1 MSRSCAY
8 RTTDKW
14 HLNMDDSKQL
24 TSKYNTDW
32 IIVIVIM
39 MMVVVVVVVVMTM
52 TIMQKVV
59 VLIICCIVGEF
70 VAEWWIRNA
79 WSLNCLKAE
88 LNPICHLLSLL
99 GAHHIFH
106 VSRIRVKDRSL
117 HALVMH
123 TELILSPLRA
133 CLCVQSVK
141 SVTHYKKQG
150 YSLFRGERIKISTPS
165 IFSLSSHAFVVWCE
179 ERHSAFSYVPFFSW
193 LTLWLWRWTFTV

>member
-39 MMVVVVVVVVMTM
+39 MMVVVVVVMTM

-79 WSLNCLKAE
+79 WSLNCLKAK

-99 GAHHIFH
+99 DHHIFH
-106 VSRIRVKDRSL
+106 VSRIRVKRL
-117 HALVMH
+117 F
-123 TELILSPLRA
+123 LS
-133 CLCVQSVK
+133 
-141 SVTHYKKQG
+141 
-150 YSLFRGERIKISTPS
+150 KISKT
-165 IFSLSSHAFVVWCE
+165 AGKQE
-179 ERHSAFSYVPFFSW
+179 EWITTTNNNSNNSQS
-193 LTLWLWRWTFTV
+193 TTNKMQSFTIYLFL